1 MADSKVSELT
11 AATSIGGSDLLYLV
25 QSNSSKKIAFSTI
38 AQNLGNVRLQGNIQL
53 DTNIQ
58 SLSTPGLID
67 PSKQITHLSVD
78 ASQGI
83 LNIPQGTP
91 NQVKIVVMTSASG
104 GSYTLLKSNIGGNA
118 NVIFD
123 TAGDTATLLFTNS
136 KWYVIGG
143 TATLVY

>member
-1 MADSKVSELT
+1 MADTKVSELT

-53 DTNIQ
+53 DTNTQ
-58 SLSTPGLID
+58 TLTAPGIID
-67 PSKQITHLSVD
+67 PSKQITYLSVD
-78 ASQGI
+78 ASTGL
-83 LNIPQGTP
+83 LNIPLGTA
-91 NQVKIVVMTSASG
+91 NQIKIVIMTSAAG

-123 TAGDTATLLFTNS
+123 TPGDTATLLFTNS

-143 TATLVY
+143 TANLVY

>member
-1 MADSKVSELT
+1 MADTKVSELT

-53 DTNIQ
+53 DNNIQ
-58 SLSTPGLID
+58 TLTTPGTID
-67 PSKQITHLSVD
+67 LTKQITHLTVD
-78 ASQGI
+78 ASNGV
-83 LNIPQGTP
+83 LNIPQGSAS
-91 NQVKIVVMTSASG
+91 QIKIVIMTSTAG

-123 TAGDTATLLFTNS
+123 TPGDTATLLFTNS

-143 TATLVY
+143 TANLIY